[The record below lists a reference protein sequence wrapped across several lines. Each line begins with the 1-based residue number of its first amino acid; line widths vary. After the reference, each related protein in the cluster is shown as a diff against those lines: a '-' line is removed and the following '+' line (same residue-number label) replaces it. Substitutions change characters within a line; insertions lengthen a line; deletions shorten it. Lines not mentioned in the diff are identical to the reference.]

1 MIYPVLINSTV
12 IGVFFYIQSLIKW
25 TVVILSLARFVA
37 GFRTLIRMILIGHV
51 TVEKQ
56 QQGGQ
61 GQTVTT
67 PWGPT
72 TQRVHQSIYF
82 ILMKKRCFQIVEK
95 FLII

>member
-1 MIYPVLINSTV
+1 MILN
-12 IGVFFYIQSLIKW
+12 
-25 TVVILSLARFVA
+25 LARFVA
-37 GFRTLIRMILIGHV
+37 GFKTLRMILIGHV

-72 TQRVHQSIYF
+72 TQRVHQSISF
-82 ILMKKRCFQIVEK
+82 ILMKKTVIPKSRIISDHMINKMFEHS
-95 FLII
+95 LID